1 MKTPVGSVSA
11 AWGRVRNLLYV
22 TDRLN
27 PDPAP
32 PVGNAPG
39 PWNDLF
45 PNCPPAGGTP
55 GCPSVPAAGGAGA
68 LAGALPPRARRPGVP
83 PMGGGGDR
91 EAALEFVRKGGEP
104 LP

>member
-27 PDPAP
+27 PDPGP

-39 PWNDLF
+39 PWNDLS
-45 PNCPPAGGTP
+45 PNGPPAGGTP
-55 GCPSVPAAGGAGA
+55 GCPCVPA
-68 LAGALPPRARRPGVP
+68 
-83 PMGGGGDR
+83 GGGG
-91 EAALEFVRKGGEP
+91 GGAWAGP
-104 LP
+104 LPPGPARRLIPAMGPGWTLTPALSLVARL